1 MRAPTWTS
9 IGCGPS
15 TRIVRCRFRVRAE
28 DGFVARMIIGPQC
41 PVVSGECIRNRR
53 LQQCSPYVSC
63 RKIRTL
69 ALKRGE
75 LRRGAWTVSGEAG
88 CAALGELAPADRIGR
103 GPAQRRRGVDA
114 IDLGAAEAEDLG
126 LEVRRQRRIAVALA
140 QLAAPSEAAAPL
152 APVLGRAGRQRK

>member
-63 RKIRTL
+63 RKTRTL

-75 LRRGAWTVSGEAG
+75 LRRGARTVSGEAG
-88 CAALGELAPADRIGR
+88 RAALGELAPADRIGR

-126 LEVRRQRRIAVALA
+126 LEVRRQRRIALALPP
-140 QLAAPSEAAAPL
+140 LAVHGEAPDRLALLLRAAAP
-152 APVLGRAGRQRK
+152 